1 MSRCQTE
8 HKPYKKFYNM
18 KRQSTFSETKNI
30 KEKEVIVFMIVDD
43 NFMGMQLPYAVSN
56 ESIRKT
62 IR

>member
-1 MSRCQTE
+1 
-8 HKPYKKFYNM
+8 M